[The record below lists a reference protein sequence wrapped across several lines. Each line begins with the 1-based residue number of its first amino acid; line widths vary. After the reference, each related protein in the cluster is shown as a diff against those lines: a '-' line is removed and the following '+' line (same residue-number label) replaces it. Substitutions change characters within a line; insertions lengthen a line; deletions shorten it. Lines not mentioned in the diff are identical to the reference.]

1 MKNRKIT
8 PVANH
13 EGDLRSGQEERLR
26 VLLSEESSREQPGG
40 NPPSLSA
47 DAPVDPQ
54 VPYALYV
61 GK

>member
-40 NPPSLSA
+40 NPPSLRA
-47 DAPVDPQ
+47 Q
-54 VPYALYV
+54 MLLWTL
-61 GK
+61 KFLMLFT